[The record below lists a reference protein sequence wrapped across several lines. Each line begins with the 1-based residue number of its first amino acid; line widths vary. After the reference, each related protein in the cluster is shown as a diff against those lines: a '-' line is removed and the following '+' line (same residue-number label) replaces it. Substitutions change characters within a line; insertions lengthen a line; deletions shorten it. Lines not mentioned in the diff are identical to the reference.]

1 MATTSAKPPCFFPAI
16 AKFQVRENAKAELI
30 GVLQPSSGHD
40 SCALMAQVAPAED
53 SSNIPAAI
61 RLSLIPSTTLDDS
74 SRQSI
79 DIIFTVNNIRTL
91 THNRSSAN
99 GTLPK
104 LIKKEAR
111 KTFADQKR
119 QNVTEQEIAD
129 NVSNLSLTLKQPPTA
144 ALPRNVWPLVDE
156 SEMSRVRTLRSLTRC
171 TSVMLYFMRDDVVNS
186 ALYNFSIAVHSH
198 RGGGG
203 GAVRTAPTHVILN
216 GLSDPHWDRYRVYH
230 RPAVTTTV
238 KRKIEEGSDDLL
250 NGHSSK
256 RVKQGEDKDELDS
269 GRHGN
274 EDVMPDG
281 AGSAAR
287 ELSPMRSM
295 HLSRQQHDQKR
306 RTRRGGHRRIN
317 PFQLDK
323 PRSRGVSQHGYEEAD
338 TFLDNLAQ
346 GLTMSNDATP
356 PVISQPPATSQPPV
370 ISQPPALQID
380 SSTVTLAPAQA
391 LATPALQTDFSTI
404 SSAPAQA
411 LATPGPTETSSLT
424 PNELVERW
432 REYHGM
438 AITSRLNGNTMVA
451 TQRVLATGLEA
462 ARAGDEET
470 FKETMADVFMRVCE
484 QGGGIKKEEADDE
497 PQAG

>member
-16 AKFQVRENAKAELI
+16 ARFQVKKSVLYELI
-30 GVLQPSSGHD
+30 GVFQPSSGHD

-91 THNRSSAN
+91 THHVSSAN
-99 GTLPK
+99 DALPK
-104 LIKKEAR
+104 FIQKEAR
-111 KTFADQKR
+111 KTFADPKR
-119 QNVTEQEIAD
+119 QNDTKQELAN
-129 NVSNLSLTLKQPPTA
+129 NVSNLSLTLEQPPTV

-171 TSVMLYFMRDDVVNS
+171 RSVILYFMRDDVVNS
-186 ALYNFSIAVHSH
+186 ALYNFSIAVHGH

-203 GAVRTAPTHVILN
+203 GAVRTAPTHIILN
-216 GLSDPHWDRYRVYH
+216 GLSDAHWDRYRVYH
-230 RPAVTTTV
+230 RPAVTTTA

-274 EDVMPDG
+274 EDV
-281 AGSAAR
+281 
-287 ELSPMRSM
+287 
-295 HLSRQQHDQKR
+295 HDQKR
-306 RTRRGGHRRIN
+306 RARRGGHRRIN